1 MSVAMQPRAR
11 GIRAARS
18 IAYAPVRRTRR
29 EVFGQWVRDVLWW
42 LNKVAKQGLSV
53 LAHPSDAFWDL
64 KRTGD
69 WLAIPILLLLV
80 ITARMLTL
88 ALTNFQYVFSKPGQL
103 ELGTTEFNLEQALN
117 WASQSATLGM
127 TNFFY
132 DSSPERVSVILEFV
146 RILIPFGTWCLAH
159 YAVASIF
166 FGEGKFK
173 DVVVAASFCFMPYI
187 LFSWPIT
194 ALMTNITTLK
204 EKDVY
209 FTATFAVGFWAAY
222 LYFVQIR
229 TIHDFSNKQ
238 TWSCWII
245 SLITVILIWAL
256 FIVLFVLTSQVTEFF
271 RDVIYE
277 LFTSGQTVGD
287 VLRSPFVRFA
297 LVTILALTFVTVATL
312 TAKKPSE
319 DDFEEEEL

>member
-1 MSVAMQPRAR
+1 MSAATQPRAR

-18 IAYAPVRRTRR
+18 IAYAPVRRSRR
-29 EVFGQWVRDVLWW
+29 EIIGQQASDFVWW

-69 WLAIPILLLLV
+69 WFAVPFVLLLV
-80 ITARMLTL
+80 IAARMATL
-88 ALTNFQYVFSKPGQL
+88 ALTNFQYVFSKPGQAAVGETGFDL
-103 ELGTTEFNLEQALN
+103 AQALN
-117 WASQSATLGM
+117 WVSQSATLGM

-146 RILIPFGTWCLAH
+146 RIIIPFGTWCIAH

-173 DVVVAASFCFMPYI
+173 DVVVAAAFCFMPYI

-204 EKDVY
+204 EQDAY
-209 FTATFAVGFWAAY
+209 FTATYAIGFWAAY
-222 LYFVQIR
+222 LYFMQIR
-229 TIHDFSNKQ
+229 TIHDFSNRQ
-238 TWSCWII
+238 TWASWLI
-245 SLITVILIWAL
+245 SLVTVILIWAL
-256 FIVLFVLTSQVTEFF
+256 LIVLFVLTSQVTEFA
-271 RDVIYE
+271 RDVTYE
-277 LFTSGQTVGD
+277 LFTSGQTIGD
-287 VLRSPFVRFA
+287 VFRSPFVRFA
-297 LVTILALTFVTVATL
+297 LVTTLAIIFVTVATFA
-312 TAKKPSE
+312 TQKPQEEFE
-319 DDFEEEEL
+319 DEEL

>member
-1 MSVAMQPRAR
+1 MSAANQPRAR
-11 GIRAARS
+11 GIQAARS

-29 EVFGQWVRDVLWW
+29 EKVGAWTRESLWW

-53 LAHPSDAFWDL
+53 LAHPADAFWDL

-69 WLAIPILLLLV
+69 WLTIPFILLLV
-80 ITARMLTL
+80 IAARMMTL
-88 ALTNFQYVFSKPGQL
+88 AATNFQYVFIKPGTL
-103 ELGTTEFNLEQALN
+103 EIGQSGGFSLEQLMS

-146 RILIPFGTWCLAH
+146 RILIPFVTWCLAH

-166 FGEGKFK
+166 FGEGRFK
-173 DVVVAASFCFMPYI
+173 DVVVAASFCFTPYI
-187 LFSWPIT
+187 LFSWPI
-194 ALMTNITTLK
+194 AAILTNVTTLK
-204 EKDVY
+204 EKDLY

-238 TWSCWII
+238 TWVTWMI
-245 SLITVILIWAL
+245 SLVTVIFIWAL
-256 FIVLFVLTSQVTEFF
+256 FVVLFVLTSQVTEFV
-271 RDVIYE
+271 RDVAYE
-277 LFTSGQTVGD
+277 LFTSGQTIGD
-287 VLRSPFVRFA
+287 VFESPFVRFA
-297 LVTILALTFVTVATL
+297 LVTALALIFVTVATL
-312 TAKKPSE
+312 VTGKSQE
-319 DDFEEEEL
+319 ELEEEEL